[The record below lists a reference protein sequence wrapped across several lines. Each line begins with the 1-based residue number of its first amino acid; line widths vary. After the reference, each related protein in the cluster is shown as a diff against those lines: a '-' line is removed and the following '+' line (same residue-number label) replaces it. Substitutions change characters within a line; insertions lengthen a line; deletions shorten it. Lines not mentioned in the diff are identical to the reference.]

1 MIKLIISALRK
12 PLTVMVALLAIVFF
26 AVLSIRNMSVDIFPK
41 LGTPTI
47 YVAQTYGG
55 LAPNQI
61 EGFMTSYYEYH
72 FLYINGIK
80 EVESKTIQ
88 GVSLMKLIFHEGTD
102 MSQALAEVVAQVN
115 RSRAFMPPGTVPPF
129 ITRFDGGGAPV
140 GQLVFS
146 SETRSL
152 GEIQDLAL
160 FKVRPKFASIPG
172 AFRSH
177 LRFSA

>member
-26 AVLSIRNMSVDIFPK
+26 AVLAIRNMSVDIFPK

-88 GVSLMKLIFHEGTD
+88 GVSLMKLTFHE
-102 MSQALAEVVAQVN
+102 
-115 RSRAFMPPGTVPPF
+115 
-129 ITRFDGGGAPV
+129 
-140 GQLVFS
+140 
-146 SETRSL
+146 
-152 GEIQDLAL
+152 
-160 FKVRPKFASIPG
+160 
-172 AFRSH
+172 
-177 LRFSA
+177 